1 MAKLHLE
8 GITEIEKQLTELQ
21 KDFANDISSR
31 VLKAGAWELVNG
43 WKKTIRDNHHVSR
56 KDKEHMVDVVD
67 WEISIKPDGSSA
79 TVYPRGTDSHRITH
93 AQKAFI
99 LHYGRKP
106 TKKGTK
112 GITGD
117 KFVTKAEKE
126 ATPKIV
132 EAMQRALDRAVAEKK
147 G

>member
-1 MAKLHLE
+1 MAKLYLE
-8 GITEIEKQLTELQ
+8 GITEIEAQLMSLQ
-21 KDFANDISSR
+21 KDIGGDISKR
-31 VLKAGAWELVNG
+31 VLQAGAWELVNG

-56 KDKEHMVDVVD
+56 LDKEHMVDAVE
-67 WEISIKPDGSSA
+67 WETFIRPEGSYA

-99 LHYGRKP
+99 LHYGRRP

-117 KFVTKAEKE
+117 KFVRKAEKE
-126 ATPKIV
+126 SAPKIMD
-132 EAMQRALDRAVAEKK
+132 AMQRALDRAVAEKK